1 MACFIPSAPHV
12 DCRQTHRLAWTC
24 EEKPMPLNSIMY
36 SITFPPRVSHLILVD
51 PWGFPERPKT
61 QAEQD
66 QGTEVM
72 KRPGPPRWV
81 KAIAAVVSL
90 FNPLAVIRAAGPW
103 GETRCCLSLNTPW
116 PIKFTALISPYVMGP
131 GPGLVN
137 RFRPDFKRKF
147 EDLFDDDTMTQYI
160 YHCNAQTP
168 RYTITHASSVK
179 AVYLV
184 GDLFFSMFL
193 LQHLY
198 PDTFSSL
205 CEAKICPSQSKTLH
219 SLPMDFF
226 ISLLH
231 SCVWNS
237 WRILSYFE
245 ERKFGSSRTLIIL
258 FWESI
263 ILVRRH

>member
-1 MACFIPSAPHV
+1 MAITLWSTNKHNDTFTPTLQEKHSLLSYLVWLRLNGMLYPVCSACQLSR
-12 DCRQTHRLAWTC
+12 DCRQTRRLAWTC

-36 SITFPPRVSHLILVD
+36 CIAFSFRVSHLILVD

-66 QGTEVM
+66 QGAEVV

-103 GETRCCLSLNTPW
+103 GETLCCLSLNTPW
-116 PIKFTALISPYVMGP
+116 PLKFTALISRYVIGP

-168 RYTITHASSVK
+168 RYAITHASSVK
-179 AVYLV
+179 AVYLF
-184 GDLFFSMFL
+184 GDLFVSMFL

-198 PDTFSSL
+198 PDF
-205 CEAKICPSQSKTLH
+205 QS
-219 SLPMDFF
+219 
-226 ISLLH
+226 
-231 SCVWNS
+231 VW
-237 WRILSYFE
+237 
-245 ERKFGSSRTLIIL
+245 G
-258 FWESI
+258 
-263 ILVRRH
+263 